1 VREPSMAMANAW
13 QVPSVRYSKRIANRW
28 LSQTQTQTQTKDLVL
43 SSPTDSGLCPSRV
56 FSESQIVSAIEEV
69 RHQDARAIAWALITV
84 ALNPQMRTPKTLT
97 FEGDHWRAPT
107 PAVRPQPHVR
117 EDTTQLTDTG
127 RAHIEAARQTA
138 RAAQTRRQQ

>member
-1 VREPSMAMANAW
+1 VITREQAGALADM
-13 QVPSVRYSKRIANRW
+13 
-28 LSQTQTQTQTKDLVL
+28 T
-43 SSPTDSGLCPSRV
+43 RV
-56 FSESQIVSAIEEV
+56 FRPAWDTRAIVSAIEEV

-107 PAVRPQPHVR
+107 PASRPQPHVR
-117 EDTTQLTDTG
+117 EDTTELTDTG